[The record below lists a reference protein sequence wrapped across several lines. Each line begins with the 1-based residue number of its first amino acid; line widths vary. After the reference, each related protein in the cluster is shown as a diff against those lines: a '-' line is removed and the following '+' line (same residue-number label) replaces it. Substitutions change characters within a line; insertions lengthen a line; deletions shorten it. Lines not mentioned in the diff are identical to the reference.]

1 MMRIFIVDD
10 HSIFREGLIARLSMD
25 DDFVV
30 VGQAANGKE
39 ALEKVPK
46 LMPDIVLM
54 DISMP
59 EMNGM
64 DTAEIFKDKF
74 PDIKILVLSMHDDK
88 EYVLSVLNH
97 GVNGY
102 ALKDISAAEMFY
114 ALRVIYNG
122 GIYYSRAISDLLI
135 KSSLEPSKSTV
146 LTTREQTV
154 LRLLAS
160 GLNNKELARELDI
173 SVRTIETH
181 RRNIKDKLAI
191 KTSAGLVRYAID
203 HGLDD

>member
-1 MMRIFIVDD
+1 MRIFIVDD
-10 HSIFREGLIARLSMD
+10 HPIFREGLIARLSMD
-25 DDFVV
+25 DDFVI

-39 ALEKVPK
+39 ALEKMPN

-64 DTAEIFKDKF
+64 DAAEIFKDKF
-74 PDIKILVLSMHDDK
+74 PEIKILILSMHDDK
-88 EYVLSVLNH
+88 EYVLSVLNR
-97 GVNGY
+97 GVRGY

-114 ALRVIYNG
+114 ALRVIHNG
-122 GIYYSRAISDLLI
+122 GIYYSRAISDLLVQ
-135 KSSLEPSKSTV
+135 SSQEPDKNTV

-203 HGLDD
+203 HGLDG

>member
-1 MMRIFIVDD
+1 MRIFIVDD
-10 HSIFREGLIARLSMD
+10 HPIFREGLIARFSMD

-39 ALEKVPK
+39 ALEKVPALK
-46 LMPDIVLM
+46 PDIVLM

-64 DTAEIFKDKF
+64 DATEIFKDKF

-88 EYVLSVLNH
+88 EYVLSVLNL

-102 ALKDISAAEMFY
+102 VLKDISASEMFY
-114 ALRVIYNG
+114 ALRVINNG
-122 GIYYSRAISDLLI
+122 GIYYSRGILELLVQTT
-135 KSSLEPSKSTV
+135 LEPEKSTV

-173 SVRTIETH
+173 SVRTVETH
-181 RRNIKDKLAI
+181 RRNIKEKLGI